1 MEYAA
6 AADAGQ
12 RELTTRVK
20 KYPWSEWFYT
30 RSEKKTIKGVNSNF
44 RAN

>member
-12 RELTTRVK
+12 REHNIYNKRNIHGLG
-20 KYPWSEWFYT
+20 YT
-30 RSEKKTIKGVNSNF
+30 RSGKKDNQKATTC
-44 RAN
+44 

>member
-12 RELTTRVK
+12 RERTFK
-20 KYPWSEWFYT
+20 GQKYPWSGGYT
-30 RSEKKTIKGVNSNF
+30 RSEKKTIKSDQLC
-44 RAN
+44 